1 MPRQK
6 IYLDEKSRL
15 KANAK
20 ITKAYRKRK
29 KLSDPDYYKK
39 VYAKRKEIYKNA
51 IWLSDDM
58 LETLTTAC
66 SLDTTIK
73 QSMAKNAKI
82 ETFIDNLFTYW
93 MENQNLKARLKAIK
107 YQKAQINL

>member
-6 IYLDEKSRL
+6 IYLSEISRK

-20 ITKAYRKRK
+20 INKAYRKRK
-29 KLSDPDYYKK
+29 KLNDPDYYQK
-39 VYAKRKEIYKNA
+39 VYTKRKEIYKNA

-73 QSMAKNAKI
+73 QSMTKNAKI
-82 ETFIDNLFTYW
+82 ENFIDNMFVNWL
-93 MENQNLKARLKAIK
+93 ENQNLKARLKAIK
-107 YQKAQINL
+107 YQKPK